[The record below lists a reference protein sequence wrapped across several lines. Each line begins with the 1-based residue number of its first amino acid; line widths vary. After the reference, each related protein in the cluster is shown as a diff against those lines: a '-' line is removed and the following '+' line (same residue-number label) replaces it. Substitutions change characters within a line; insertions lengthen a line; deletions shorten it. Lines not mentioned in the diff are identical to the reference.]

1 MGICFGVSLLSSN
14 GPLNNMS
21 NSVLNNLQSDRVID
35 MATATNVFD
44 FLLTNQS
51 ELFPEEINFSQP
63 AKMNPGYS
71 TLSRS
76 TGSTYNSNNNN
87 NNNNNSN
94 NSVMKVINES
104 FSNLSMPESPMA
116 NKLNLTSQND
126 SLNDLQINPNNSS
139 PFQRVN
145 INTFNSSSPLTNSS
159 NLTNL
164 NRHCKKSSYESRLV
178 ENELFA
184 SNNSLNSVGS
194 ASNFTSNKSAANQ
207 SLQTTSE

>member
-21 NSVLNNLQSDRVID
+21 NSVLSNMQSDRSID

-63 AKMNPGYS
+63 AKTNPGYS

-76 TGSTYNSNNNN
+76 TGSTYNSNSNN
-87 NNNNNSN
+87 N

-104 FSNLSMPESPMA
+104 FSNLSLPESPMA

-207 SLQTTSE
+207 SPLQTTSE